1 MFPSL
6 TLPNV
11 RIGLSFRVLD
21 VVAVSFFTWTLIRLA
36 RTAHRRAR
44 TTRLNGPPS
53 RNLVLGFPEFFTMD
67 DYSPDTYEAWAEEYG
82 AVYQL
87 PSVLGTTRI
96 ILCDPKAI
104 AHFYAK
110 ETTTYILTPLGKFV
124 TGAVVGRDS
133 LLTTHGDV
141 HKRLRKSLTPAF
153 SVAAIRKLLPIFYDS
168 AYKTKAAWDEIL
180 QDSPDGAT
188 IEAQEWMS
196 RISLDTIG
204 IAGFSHDF
212 ASLKGEKSVIATA
225 FQEMSNT
232 KPSPLFKYLFL
243 LAHLFPGI
251 LNLPNPRTKLSKML
265 HDSTSAISTQLFAK
279 TKKEKEDGLVEG
291 EQDKSIV
298 GLLIKAE
305 SSDSALHM
313 TPEEVVAQMR
323 VLLFAGYDTTSISL
337 TWALIELCK
346 GQDAQDKLREELSQI
361 DGDPTWEQLT
371 NGLPY
376 LDAVVHET
384 LRLHVLL
391 GESSRMATE
400 DDIIPLSGP
409 VVTPFSPT
417 PVTHVSIP
425 RGTIVTAPIAS
436 INRSKVLWGPDAKQF
451 KPSRWIDE
459 DGIPQQAKE
468 IQGHKHLLT
477 FADGPRTCLGKGFA
491 IAEFKAVLFVLIRNF
506 KFEFRDGPQT
516 KLGFAGGIL
525 PRPVILGEEGSRVPL
540 LVSRVA

>member
-53 RNLVLGFPEFFTMD
+53 RNHVLGFPEFFSIH

-110 ETTTYILTPLGKFV
+110 ETTTYILTPLGKFL
-124 TGAVVGRDS
+124 TGAVAGRGS

-168 AYKTKAAWDEIL
+168 AYKTKTAWDEIL

-196 RISLDTIG
+196 HISLDTIG

-212 ASLKGEKSVIATA
+212 ASLKGVKSVVATA

-243 LAHLFPGI
+243 LAHIFPGI
-251 LNLPNPRTKLSKML
+251 LKLPNPRTKLSKML
-265 HDSTSAISTQLFAK
+265 HDSMNAISTQLFAN

-291 EQDKSIV
+291 EQDKSII

-305 SSDSALHM
+305 STDSALHM

-337 TWALIELCK
+337 TWALIELCRD
-346 GQDAQDKLREELSQI
+346 QDAQDKLREELSQI

-384 LRLHVLL
+384 LRLHALL

-409 VVTPFSPT
+409 VVTLFSPT

-436 INRSKVLWGPDAKQF
+436 VNRSKVLWGPDAKQF
-451 KPSRWIDE
+451 KPSRWIHE

-491 IAEFKAVLFVLIRNF
+491 ITEFKVHTSSCSCGA
-506 KFEFRDGPQT
+506 
-516 KLGFAGGIL
+516 
-525 PRPVILGEEGSRVPL
+525 
-540 LVSRVA
+540 